1 MEPNEPYRIVIA
13 DDHAVVRRGVRAVLE
28 SQPGIEICAE
38 ASDGLEAVDSIKK
51 EKPDLLVLDLTM
63 PGRNGLEVIRSVREE
78 SPSTDILVLT
88 MHFSEELAREC
99 LSVGARAYIL
109 KSDADTE
116 LVAAV
121 DSLRYHQRPYFT
133 CQLAVTMTKT
143 FARGSVPG
151 VESATLGTTLTE
163 RELDVLQ
170 LLASGKSN
178 KEAAGVLDVSTRTI
192 ESHRNHIMKKMKFGS
207 FSDLVRFAVRH
218 NLIDA

>member
-1 MEPNEPYRIVIA
+1 MELNEPYRIVIA
-13 DDHAVVRRGVRAVLE
+13 DDHAVVRRGVRAILE
-28 SQPGIEICAE
+28 SQPGITICAE
-38 ASDGLEAVDSIKK
+38 ASDGLETVDSIKK
-51 EKPDLLVLDLTM
+51 EKPDLLLLDLTM
-63 PGRNGLEVIRSVREE
+63 PEMNGLEVIRTVREE

-99 LSVGARAYIL
+99 LSFGAHGYIL

-116 LVAAV
+116 LLAAV
-121 DSLRYHQRPYFT
+121 DSLRYHGRPYFT
-133 CQLAVTMTKT
+133 CQRTMTMTDT
-143 FARGSVPG
+143 FARASVSG
-151 VESATLGTTLTE
+151 VESAIAGPTLTA

-192 ESHRNHIMKKMKFGS
+192 ESHRNRIMKKMNFDS
-207 FSDLVRFAVRH
+207 FSDLVRFAVSH